1 MHWRQQTNLC
11 KRFVLDWPAAAIQLK
26 WSHGGKVK
34 KNRFW
39 CLGEKLCLKFA
50 FHEKTVQFQNWF
62 ETPRLLHAPGFIN
75 FLPEFLSKLT
85 ETFLRQICGFA
96 SQGFIPS
103 LPKLLS
109 RKSTLASA
117 LFPNSTA
124 HFVWDTCKLIVKNWK
139 VPSYTFIWDQGKCGC
154 D

>member
-11 KRFVLDWPAAAIQLK
+11 QIEGGEKELFGIDLLLLFSWNGVLESQ
-26 WSHGGKVK
+26 K
-34 KNRFW
+34 KKLYFC
-39 CLGEKLCLKFA
+39 CLGKKLCLKFA

-117 LFPNSTA
+117 LFPNST
-124 HFVWDTCKLIVKNWK
+124 DSPLYLRYLQTNCKVLK
-139 VPSYTFIWDQGKCGC
+139 SS
-154 D
+154 

>member
-1 MHWRQQTNLC
+1 MHWLETANKSVPNRRGW
-11 KRFVLDWPAAAIQLK
+11 KRTVWDWPTAAIQLK
-26 WSHGGKVK
+26 WSIGITEEGLD
-34 KNRFW
+34 NRFW
-39 CLGEKLCLKFA
+39 IFNVLAKSFVRSVLFPKKA
-50 FHEKTVQFQNWF
+50 VQFQNWF

-117 LFPNSTA
+117 LFPNST
-124 HFVWDTCKLIVKNWK
+124 DSPLYLRYLQTNCKV
-139 VPSYTFIWDQGKCGC
+139 
-154 D
+154 